1 MSLDELI
8 TRSLWKIDSV
18 ELRQKM
24 AGSVVITG
32 GTANARGL
40 IEMVEERVFQRVE
53 ERQKADGVLEE
64 HAIKRVEVV
73 LCNLQHKISYL
84 LAQQTISE

>member
-40 IEMVEERVFQRVE
+40 IEMVEERVFQRIE

-84 LAQQTISE
+84 LA